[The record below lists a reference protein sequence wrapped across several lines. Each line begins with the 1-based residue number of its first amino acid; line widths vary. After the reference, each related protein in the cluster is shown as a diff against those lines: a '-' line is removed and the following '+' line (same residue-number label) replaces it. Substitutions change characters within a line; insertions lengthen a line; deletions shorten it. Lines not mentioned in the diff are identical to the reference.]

1 VPQQHWCC
9 STCNEIT
16 KHNLKGKEK
25 KKGRSA
31 WKRGTAHFH
40 GGEGARNI
48 GKVITGGEWNTRQ
61 HKDWRQQHTHTHKEK
76 KNAAAENEETSKADT
91 AVSSC
96 PFFLPASSY
105 IQNAFNYTTDQRRK
119 KKDRSL
125 EQQQGKKEYQR
136 KRRVEAA
143 HNTLKDVTAKRYV

>member
-1 VPQQHWCC
+1 MGVREQGTLEKSSQVGSETQD
-9 STCNEIT
+9 STKT
-16 KHNLKGKEK
+16 DD
-25 KKGRSA
+25 SS
-31 WKRGTAHFH
+31 
-40 GGEGARNI
+40 
-48 GKVITGGEWNTRQ
+48 
-61 HKDWRQQHTHTHKEK
+61 THTHKKKK